1 MTTAQLGDEVQ
12 WSMLGNTKHYF
23 PGAQEKDGEEEEEE
37 EEERGRMDRR
47 EGGQGRQNGMV
58 DMGEQEEEL
67 GMRGGRQLRDPK
79 GEGHKPAAIV
89 IGRQRGDRQP
99 KSSMAV
105 VQRGISFPTNQ
116 ELAHLQ
122 LANQKH
128 VYAATANQQ
137 QLYQASASQQRRRYM
152 MERSM
157 TTVSPLEETHLTMLV
172 FRIGIPDIK
181 QTKCLRF
188 DPDATVWSAKL
199 QIMCSLGESLWDV
212 YNYGLFQPAA
222 DGRDANFLD
231 EERSLRE
238 YPQSFEKGMPYLEF
252 RYKTR
257 VYKQTN
263 LDEKQLAKLHTKAN
277 LKKFLEYV
285 QSGSLDKI
293 TKALDKGLDPNY
305 HHQENGETPL
315 SLAVSMPQSI
325 EVVRCLVL
333 NGAHLDFRSRDGL
346 TPLHKAVRA
355 HNHAALQILLSIG
368 ASPDYKDRCGLT
380 PLYHSVLAGGD
391 TSCCETLLFYRAR
404 LGVRDENGWDESHQ
418 MRDPEGFGMQ
428 EIHKACQNGFAQHLE
443 HLLFYGADS
452 TSQNASGNTA
462 LHIGALYNKEN
473 CVRVLLY
480 RGANKETKNKHGQ
493 TPFQVAVMSGHFEI
507 GEIIKNHNDSDV
519 VPFLE
524 SPKYAPPRSELVR
537 ALPPSGP
544 IHHAHPHPLLRAKSE
559 NTMNPPDQM
568 APAPPSGTN
577 MAPAPTQS
585 RRASFALRSSSSPR
599 SRTRSP
605 SRGRGDTEERQKQ
618 QRGRQGGGGQ
628 QQQQQQQQ
636 RRRLYSAVPGRVFVA
651 TRSHSSQNERELS
664 LSKGDRVKVLSVGDG
679 GFWEGTVK
687 GRTGWFPS
695 DCVEEVPP
703 QNQEQK
709 PESRSEKARKKLF
722 RHYTVGA
729 YDGIEAPSDYI
740 IKEKTVLLQKKDN
753 EGFGFVLRGAKAQT
767 PIEEFTPTPAF
778 PALQYLE
785 SVDEGGV
792 AWRAGLRMGDFL
804 IEVNGQNVV
813 KVGHRQ
819 VVNMIRQGGNSLM
832 VKVVMVARNPE
843 MEEVPKKKAPPQS
856 KRLTPP
862 AIALRSKSMTSELEE
877 MVEKASPWKKK
888 AEYESSQATDK
899 KRSVYQMA
907 LNKLDEILAA
917 AQQTISPSE
926 GGAQRGHT
934 GRRERNKGYYTNKQ
948 PSFEQSGV
956 GMMSSGS
963 GFGYNQV
970 QFSSSHATQHGL
982 MLRQKSIGVADE
994 EKGFLHPP
1002 AMKLSRS
1009 LSVPGPEDI
1018 PPPPETSP
1026 PEPPLSAGGRRSEPS
1041 HPSSHFLP
1049 HAQTAMAPQHSRAT
1063 SRRESSDSGWRGG
1076 GKMGGLRRGYSSA
1089 TPPGNMATAK
1099 ATAVPPPQQAVA
1111 KTTGRR
1117 AGGRG
1122 PLLKQPKVEDGAA
1135 VGRTQRGGQAQV
1147 QDTGNDKSSIPIP
1160 TIIVKAPSTSSSGRS
1175 SQGSSMEAEQPPD
1188 LEQEEAPEPPSPPP
1202 SPPLPQSLPS
1212 SLPQERTD
1220 TSGPQGGGTMGKAR
1234 RDRERYRDSRRKSAS
1249 FFYSSE
1255 EDLLEDVPTS
1265 QTENTSPRLRPSKSI
1280 DEGLFSG
1287 DNLTTQGRS
1296 MPPAFGLPQYASP
1309 QTHTHATTFIH
1320 PLTGKV
1326 LDPSSPLGLALA
1338 ARERALKD
1346 DRRTRREERHF
1357 GRQLS
1362 SVGSFPS
1369 TVSPSNPQH
1378 NPPATY
1384 VYQHQ
1389 HPPALYLTGSSPT
1402 SAAPSPLSRP
1412 QSPRMMRMA
1421 GSGPWSGEGGDR
1433 DKESLAREGMRVRFS
1448 EDRQSALQNQYQY
1461 HNQYQQ
1467 QYQNQYQAQ
1476 YQRDWEREAERG
1488 EVYGRGPMQSAP
1500 PPVTNQQSQ
1509 PRRPSFLQME
1519 SDANANSV
1527 GFPNSHTAPLPLSAA
1542 PAQTTDTMAGSEE
1555 VQEGGGGLMVLPP
1568 PAPSVDVDDEF
1579 VFVDPLPPPLQFAN
1593 GNDRGNRGAP
1603 PSTQQQQQQQPQP
1616 QMHHYQQ
1623 SQSQQQ
1629 HKLSGTQQQSDLQ
1642 TQPSVQPTQSQ
1653 QEPQHLQA
1661 SQPPSDLP
1669 QEEQQPPVHPSAVVH
1684 PYLFPPSPLIPPPQL
1699 CPKIPPSNMVL
1710 SSTDSNP
1717 SSQSLP
1723 PQISQVVAPQ
1733 IPANVPSQS
1742 LPPQPPPPPMLP
1754 QPPNPP
1760 HPPHLP
1766 HPPHPPHPHL
1776 PPHHP
1781 HPPHPPPLPSP
1792 QAGDSAASSLTSYD
1806 SEVANLTQSVLS
1818 PTLPSP
1824 QAFPPSTPP
1833 SALNPSNPP
1842 PASTSTTS
1850 ATSAQS
1856 LHRPQPLFFAPA
1868 QGQDRGNAS
1877 LTTTVT
1883 YATMTTSQ
1891 APYAI
1896 TTTTA
1901 ASTVAPGHQMP
1912 PKAVE
1917 SRGEW
1922 QEAVVDS
1929 GIEEL
1934 DSHSSSDHHLDKLG
1948 MREGER
1954 VERRREIMEV
1964 GGGRVAGKNRAQ
1976 MDRRESLDSSA
1987 AYKMHNDAT
1996 HIRTHQSGKP
2006 VPPLRRQ
2013 PSAAPFLQH
2022 PHRQRTHEEEDRG
2035 RGLGMVQGGGTDE
2048 GEGGVR
2054 GPLFIDRRLN
2064 SPLASVKA
2072 SIINELSSKLQQMGG
2087 WQGQKEAPSGR
2098 FQEDATS
2105 VMSPPLVRS
2114 MSPLPVPVS
2123 VPHVL
2128 HRALSPTLPLSPIHH
2143 PIPPPLPPSL
2153 NPNMSPTLVPSPLN
2167 LLQST
2172 TPTQP
2177 APYSDWTCPPS
2188 PLAHTAPPLS
2198 PSALSHPAP
2207 PLSPSSLARSHP
2219 PTSPS
2224 YSPYPT
2230 SPKHRSKYRGKAL
2243 EFQFNSPAELRRAE
2257 SHHSPRRRAPSPL
2270 ISCTDRPQPG
2280 PPRPSSLPLF
2290 PSSLYNAPFELQPP
2304 LTPPAHSM
2312 PLTDPYFPS
2321 TPPPL
2326 FSPTVASASNPLLV
2340 SRSLSPTHFL
2350 SGVSSPSCGNYPPFT
2365 LPPPARPFATKPLP
2379 YWSKYDVADWLV
2391 YLNLGEHQERFL
2403 DNEIDGSHLPSLTK
2417 EDFLDLGVS
2426 RVGHRMNIERALR
2439 KLTNRLSSPFSVST
2453 VSSEGQ
2459 SERMKDEGIQS

>member
-1 MTTAQLGDEVQ
+1 MKAFYT
-12 WSMLGNTKHYF
+12 S
-23 PGAQEKDGEEEEEE
+23 
-37 EEERGRMDRR
+37 
-47 EGGQGRQNGMV
+47 
-58 DMGEQEEEL
+58 
-67 GMRGGRQLRDPK
+67 
-79 GEGHKPAAIV
+79 
-89 IGRQRGDRQP
+89 
-99 KSSMAV
+99 AV
-105 VQRGISFPTNQ
+105 
-116 ELAHLQ
+116 E
-122 LANQKH
+122 
-128 VYAATANQQ
+128 
-137 QLYQASASQQRRRYM
+137 
-152 MERSM
+152 
-157 TTVSPLEETHLTMLV
+157 
-172 FRIGIPDIK
+172 
-181 QTKCLRF
+181 
-188 DPDATVWSAKL
+188 
-199 QIMCSLGESLWDV
+199 
-212 YNYGLFQPAA
+212 
-222 DGRDANFLD
+222 
-231 EERSLRE
+231 
-238 YPQSFEKGMPYLEF
+238 
-252 RYKTR
+252 
-257 VYKQTN
+257 
-263 LDEKQLAKLHTKAN
+263 
-277 LKKFLEYV
+277 
-285 QSGSLDKI
+285 
-293 TKALDKGLDPNY
+293 
-305 HHQENGETPL
+305 
-315 SLAVSMPQSI
+315 
-325 EVVRCLVL
+325 
-333 NGAHLDFRSRDGL
+333 
-346 TPLHKAVRA
+346 
-355 HNHAALQILLSIG
+355 
-368 ASPDYKDRCGLT
+368 
-380 PLYHSVLAGGD
+380 SVLTG
-391 TSCCETLLFYRAR
+391 S
-404 LGVRDENGWDESHQ
+404 
-418 MRDPEGFGMQ
+418 
-428 EIHKACQNGFAQHLE
+428 
-443 HLLFYGADS
+443 
-452 TSQNASGNTA
+452 
-462 LHIGALYNKEN
+462 
-473 CVRVLLY
+473 
-480 RGANKETKNKHGQ
+480 
-493 TPFQVAVMSGHFEI
+493 
-507 GEIIKNHNDSDV
+507 II
-519 VPFLE
+519 
-524 SPKYAPPRSELVR
+524 
-537 ALPPSGP
+537 
-544 IHHAHPHPLLRAKSE
+544 
-559 NTMNPPDQM
+559 TC
-568 APAPPSGTN
+568 
-577 MAPAPTQS
+577 
-585 RRASFALRSSSSPR
+585 
-599 SRTRSP
+599 
-605 SRGRGDTEERQKQ
+605 
-618 QRGRQGGGGQ
+618 
-628 QQQQQQQQ
+628 
-636 RRRLYSAVPGRVFVA
+636 
-651 TRSHSSQNERELS
+651 
-664 LSKGDRVKVLSVGDG
+664 VGDG

-877 MVEKASPWKKK
+877 MAASPWKKK

-1147 QDTGNDKSSIPIP
+1147 QDMGNDKSSIPIP

-1603 PSTQQQQQQQPQP
+1603 PSTQQQQQPQP
-1616 QMHHYQQ
+1616 QMHHYQ
-1623 SQSQQQ
+1623 QSQQQ

-1669 QEEQQPPVHPSAVVH
+1669 QEEQQPPVHPSAV
-1684 PYLFPPSPLIPPPQL
+1684 
-1699 CPKIPPSNMVL
+1699 
-1710 SSTDSNP
+1710 
-1717 SSQSLP
+1717 
-1723 PQISQVVAPQ
+1723 
-1733 IPANVPSQS
+1733 
-1742 LPPQPPPPPMLP
+1742 
-1754 QPPNPP
+1754 
-1760 HPPHLP
+1760 
-1766 HPPHPPHPHL
+1766 
-1776 PPHHP
+1776 
-1781 HPPHPPPLPSP
+1781 
-1792 QAGDSAASSLTSYD
+1792 AGDSAASSLTSYD

-2439 KLTNRLSSPFSVST
+2439 KLTNRTEDKLSEEHPPSVHLWPGEHCKMDANETGPPKDPPEDVNKLSFWMPGNYQRTVQRTPDSFQACNDIVTCFQERARVEKQYAQQLSQWSSKWKNITETRPLYGSLMRAWQCFFTSAERLSALHSNISQSLVAEEGDRVRTWQKDTFPRKMFYGFREAHDLETEFSRAQKPWAKKLKKLDQARAAYHKASQR
-2453 VSSEGQ
+2453 EQ
-2459 SERMKDEGIQS
+2459 AASEREKAAKDNSALSEQKLNKIVKATESAGEDKEKARGKYEKVLEDVTSYAPKYMEEMEAIFDKSQEEERKRISFLKQAFLSIHRHLDVTNNESVKAVYSELHHTLMSISEPDDLRWWKNNHGPGMPTDWPRLEEWIPPLHKPKRGKKPKRGLEERTVMIGGVKVRALFDYVGEEEDELSFKAGEQFLKIEEEDGQGWCRGMKEGGVEGFYPANYVEIDSNSLAQDWGSLPHTG